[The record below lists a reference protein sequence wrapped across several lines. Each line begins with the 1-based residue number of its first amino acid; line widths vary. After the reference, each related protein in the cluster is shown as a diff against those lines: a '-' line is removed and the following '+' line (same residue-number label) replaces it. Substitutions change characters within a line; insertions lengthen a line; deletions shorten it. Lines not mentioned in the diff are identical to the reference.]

1 MNQNIRKVVTN
12 GFMVSRRILC
22 LLLACTLLIQTGCQT
37 TKVLKSLEQ
46 EDLKA
51 EQHKPLNLKV
61 GQAVRITYLQDA
73 FTKPKRLT
81 GRVKSV
87 TAEAVIIVTY
97 IPGFKDKDVSISFEQ
112 IKQIELIKEK
122 RIFKYVIVPIFVISL
137 CAIVIIKR
145 SFGEG
150 YD

>member
-12 GFMVSRRILC
+12 GFEVSRKILC
-22 LLLACTLLIQTGCQT
+22 LLLACTLLTQTGCQT
-37 TKVLKSLEQ
+37 TKVLKSIEQ
-46 EDLKA
+46 EGLKA
-51 EQHKPLNLKV
+51 EKHKPLNLKV
-61 GQAVRITYLQDA
+61 GQAVRITYLPDA
-73 FTKPKRLT
+73 STKPKRLT
-81 GRVKSV
+81 GRVQSV
-87 TAEAVIIVTY
+87 TAKTVIIVTY
-97 IPGFKDKDVSISFEQ
+97 IPGFKDKDVSISFEH
-112 IKQIELIKEK
+112 IKSIELIKEK

>member
-1 MNQNIRKVVTN
+1 MNQNIRKVAAN
-12 GFMVSRRILC
+12 GFEVARKILC

-37 TKVLKSLEQ
+37 TKVLKSIEQ
-46 EDLKA
+46 EELK
-51 EQHKPLNLKV
+51 EEKHEPLNLKV
-61 GQAVRITYLQDA
+61 GQAVRITYLQA
-73 FTKPKRLT
+73 SSTKPKRLT

-97 IPGFKDKDVSISFEQ
+97 IPGFKDKEVRISFEH
-112 IKQIELIKEK
+112 IKKIELIKEK

-137 CAIVIIKR
+137 CAIIIIKR

>member
-137 CAIVIIKR
+137 CAIVITKR